1 MNIDKAR
8 QYDYDEE
15 RVEFTERQKEIAY
28 LLPNKSHEQI
38 GEDLGISSSTVNSH
52 SSRIEEITSNYVNIL
67 TVMCKNLSITK
78 DEEKFRQLAH
88 TVQNASKEFEN
99 IDVEINRD

>member
-15 RVEFTERQKEIAY
+15 RIDFTERQKEIAF
-28 LLPNKSHEQI
+28 LLPNKSHEEI
-38 GEDLGISSSTVNSH
+38 GDALGISSSTVNSH
-52 SSRIEEITSNYVNIL
+52 SSRIEEITSNYDKIL
-67 TVMCKNLSITK
+67 TVMCSNLRITD

-88 TVQNASKEFEN
+88 TLENASKEFEN
-99 IDVEINRD
+99 IDVEVTED